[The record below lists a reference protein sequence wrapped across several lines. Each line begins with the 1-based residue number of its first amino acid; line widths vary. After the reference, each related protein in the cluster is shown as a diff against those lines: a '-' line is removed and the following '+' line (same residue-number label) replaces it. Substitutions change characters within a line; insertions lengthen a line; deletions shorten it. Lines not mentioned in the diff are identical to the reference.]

1 MLITMCIYTAQSVG
15 KESNVE
21 EKVREQNVPT
31 DYRCPICGGTISA
44 NSNFFGC
51 DNYKKGCVFKIWR
64 IFMNVRLN
72 DNDIADLIQKER
84 TTRKVSGFYSQKYQH
99 PFVCHLVYSRIRN
112 RVEFER
118 LTTDGQ

>member
-1 MLITMCIYTAQSVG
+1 MWKG
-15 KESNVE
+15 KER
-21 EKVREQNVPT
+21 KVKEQNVPT

-51 DNYKKGCVFKIWR
+51 DNYKEGCAFKIWR
-64 IFMNVRLN
+64 NFMKVQLN
-72 DNDIADLIQKER
+72 DIDIADLIQTGR
-84 TTRKVSGFYSQKYQH
+84 TTRKVSGFYSQRYQR
-99 PFVCHLVYSRIRN
+99 PFACHLVYSRMRS